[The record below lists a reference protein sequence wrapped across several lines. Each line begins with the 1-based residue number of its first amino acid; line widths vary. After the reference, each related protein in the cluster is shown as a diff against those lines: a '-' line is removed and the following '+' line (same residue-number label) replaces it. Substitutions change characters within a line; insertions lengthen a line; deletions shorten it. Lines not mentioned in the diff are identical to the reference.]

1 LHDFYLADEQELG
14 AQRQRGS
21 KSAFASGIRQS
32 NRFAQA
38 SIRCCSATDLTTL
51 WVVAAIAVVFFE
63 EFLQQFFGVVCK
75 VDFERA
81 GAVAV
86 REPAR
91 VGDLGLE

>member
-1 LHDFYLADEQELG
+1 M
-14 AQRQRGS
+14 
-21 KSAFASGIRQS
+21 
-32 NRFAQA
+32 
-38 SIRCCSATDLTTL
+38 TL